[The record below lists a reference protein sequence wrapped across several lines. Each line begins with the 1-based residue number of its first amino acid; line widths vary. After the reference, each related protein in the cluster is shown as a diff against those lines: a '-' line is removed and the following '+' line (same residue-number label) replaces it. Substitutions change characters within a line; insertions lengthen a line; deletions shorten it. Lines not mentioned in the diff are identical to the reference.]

1 MSHMRRQANQGMLR
15 ILMLLFLAGLLVRPV
30 WAGSGIHCFVDK
42 KTGVTNC
49 TNIGVRNASKPDI
62 SHVSTPSQVKTALPV
77 SAAVAQP
84 VPAVLSAMATP
95 LGDSRP
101 AVVSAPVP
109 SKTSVTRVYGYRDK
123 RGDLLLTNVA
133 IPSMKAEFTKDFV
146 TKGWS
151 DAPFSSKRWRLNRD
165 AFNDLILSNAQ
176 AQGVDPA
183 LVRAVIHA
191 ESSFN
196 PDAVSPAGA
205 RGLMQ
210 LMPATAARFGVSQIY
225 DPEENIRGGVT
236 YLRFLLD
243 KFNGDMRLAA
253 AGYNAGEGAVMKYG
267 GVPPYDET
275 TNYVARV
282 MDLHGQ
288 YRAEQ

>member
-1 MSHMRRQANQGMLR
+1 MNTLIRPPALW
-15 ILMLLFLAGLLVRPV
+15 ILILLLLAGVLLRPA

-49 TNIGVRNASKPDI
+49 TNIGVKSASKPDK
-62 SHVSTPSQVKTALPV
+62 SYVSAPLQVKSALPV

-84 VPAVLSAMATP
+84 MTAVLSTMATST
-95 LGDSRP
+95 GGTKP
-101 AVVSAPVP
+101 AVASTSAP
-109 SKTSVTRVYGYRDK
+109 SKMSVTRVYGYRDK
-123 RGDLLLTNVA
+123 RGDLLLTNVV
-133 IPSMKAEFTKDFV
+133 IPSRKAEFTKDFV

-151 DAPFSSKRWRLNRD
+151 DAPYSSKRWRLNRD

-210 LMPATAARFGVSQIY
+210 LMPATAARFGVSEAY
-225 DPEENIRGGVT
+225 NPEENIRGGVT

-267 GVPPYDET
+267 GVPPYNET